1 MEVRPG
7 SWSISETD
15 KGSTGTRE
23 SLTSPHERRLTRT
36 DRTRNVL
43 SCKVGTDTLQ
53 GVKKRL
59 VSQAVSTPRE
69 TEGEE
74 KEEGSLNNYIV
85 PMKAGKSVP

>member
-7 SWSISETD
+7 SWGRSEAD
-15 KGSTGTRE
+15 EGSTGTRE
-23 SLTSPHERRLTRT
+23 SLNSPHDRRQIRT
-36 DRTRNVL
+36 SRTRIVL
-43 SCKVGTDTLQ
+43 FCKDNTNTLQ
-53 GVKKRL
+53 GGKKSM